1 MNSAATM
8 EGTPAITSTMNVVAR
23 ASAAAAVL
31 DQVHRRHQPERHG
44 QHGGHPGL
52 HQRPVERVI
61 NPAGELLGQH
71 TLLRMGPPP
80 RPCDGR
86 TSLFR

>member
-1 MNSAATM
+1 MNSAATI
-8 EGTPAITSTMNVVAR
+8 EGTPASTSTMNVVAR

-31 DQVHRRHQPERHG
+31 DQIHRRHQAQRHG
-44 QHGGHPGL
+44 QDRGHPGL

-71 TLLRMGPPP
+71 TLQRLGPPA
-80 RPCDGR
+80 RPW
-86 TSLFR
+86 